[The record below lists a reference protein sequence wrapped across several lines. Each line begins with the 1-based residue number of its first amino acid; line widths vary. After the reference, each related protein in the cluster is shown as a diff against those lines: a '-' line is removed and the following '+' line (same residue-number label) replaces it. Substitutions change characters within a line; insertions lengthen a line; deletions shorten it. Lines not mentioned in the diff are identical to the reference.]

1 MDKEKF
7 LKYLEQEEISI
18 DVENFNIDNTFSDNG
33 IDSLDIFAILLRIE
47 DDLGVKVPD
56 SELDGINTIKELI
69 EHVNKKIN

>member
-47 DDLGVKVPD
+47 DDLGIKVPD